1 MKRIV
6 TIQDISCFG
15 KCSLTV
21 ALPVISACSVEACP
35 IPTAVLSTHT
45 GGFKGFTINDLTKEI
60 PPIAEHW
67 KTLDLDFDGIYTG
80 YLGSPE
86 QLKIVSDFID
96 DFKKEDTI
104 VFVDPVM
111 GDHGK
116 LYAGFDETFPQK
128 MISLIK
134 KADVIAPNI
143 TEAAYL
149 LGEKYREDFSDD
161 EIKEMMVKL
170 ASYGAETV
178 IITGVR
184 RGDKLGVFAYESKK
198 ERFTEYFKERI
209 HDTFHGTGDVF
220 ASVCSSMLVKGYPV
234 EEAVKIATDFVV
246 ECILNTVDDKEK
258 HWYSVK
264 FEECLS
270 ALTEIGEYNLKER
283 V

>member
-21 ALPVISACSVEACP
+21 ALPVISACGVEACP

-45 GGFKGFTINDLTKEI
+45 GGFEGFTIHDLTKEI
-60 PPIAEHW
+60 TPITEHW
-67 KTLDLDFDGIYTG
+67 KKLDIHFDGIYTG
-80 YLGSPE
+80 YLGSAE

-96 DFKKEDTI
+96 NFKKKDTI
-104 VFVDPVM
+104 VFIDPVM

-116 LYAGFDETFPQK
+116 LYAGFDESFAEK
-128 MISLIK
+128 MASLIE

-143 TEAAYL
+143 TEACYL
-149 LGEKYREDFSDD
+149 LGLKYKDDFTDD
-161 EIKEMMVKL
+161 EIKEMAKKL
-170 ASYGAETV
+170 ASSGAKTV

-184 RGDKLGVFAYESKK
+184 HGDKLGVIAYEK
-198 ERFTEYFKERI
+198 ENDSFIEYYKDRI

-220 ASVCSSMLVKGYPV
+220 ASVCSSALVKGFSVRKAV
-234 EEAVKIATDFVV
+234 EAATDFVV
-246 ECILNTVDDKEK
+246 ECILATADDKEN

-264 FEECLS
+264 FEKCIDSLV
-270 ALTEIGEYNLKER
+270 KR
-283 V
+283 MF

>member
-170 ASYGAETV
+170 ASFGAETV

-246 ECILNTVDDKEK
+246 QCILNTVDDKEK